1 MREHWS
7 SKFGFLFASV
17 GSAVGLGLLWKFP
30 YTVGQNGG
38 GFFLLA
44 YVLFLILLGIPVF
57 IGEVILGRSSQKSA
71 ICAFTEFNKERDF
84 WKLGAYFGV
93 MSSFL
98 IMSYYSV
105 IAGYGMSY
113 VLMSLMGNYA
123 ALGAGTESAVSSAY
137 ANLSGSAGI
146 SLFWHVAFSLIT
158 LSIVAAG
165 IRKGVEFWAKIMT
178 KMLLVILIFFAIY
191 ALFLPGWGQAFHF
204 IFSPKA
210 NAFSFSSLM
219 EALGLAF
226 FTMSL
231 GQGIMISYG
240 SYMGKKESIVGLSFI
255 VGISVLVVAILASM
269 MIFPVVFSFDIS
281 PASGPSLI
289 FETMPYL
296 FSKLPGATLFASLFF
311 ILFVFTA
318 LTSAI
323 PLVEVVASNLMEVAS
338 ITRKKAAWIAGGS
351 CMVFGIPSALAGSG
365 VLFSSWQAIY
375 GMNFLKTIDHLVTVW
390 LIPLSALITALFIG
404 WGVSRERVRE
414 EFVMNK
420 PFLAGLFQVW
430 IRFMRWVVPVVIIV
444 LILQNSGVVNFEY
457 WLNKI

>member
-44 YVLFLILLGIPVF
+44 YLLFLITLGIPVF
-57 IGEVILGRSSQKSA
+57 IGEVILGRASQRAA
-71 ICAFTEFNKERDF
+71 IGAFETFNQERHA
-84 WKLGAYFGV
+84 WRLGAYFGV
-93 MSSFL
+93 MSSFF

-113 VLMSLMGNYA
+113 VLRSLV
-123 ALGAGTESAVSSAY
+123 EKSSALTEASAASVY
-137 ANLSGSAGI
+137 QNLSTSGGI
-146 SLFWHVAFSLIT
+146 SLFWHGCFSLIT
-158 LSIVAAG
+158 LGIVASG
-165 IRKGVEFWAKIMT
+165 VRKGVEFWAKIMT
-178 KMLLVILIFFAIY
+178 KILLVILIFFAIY
-191 ALFLPGWGQAFHF
+191 AFSLPGWGKAAHF

-210 NAFSFSSLM
+210 SSFSFDSLM
-219 EALGLAF
+219 QALGLAF

-240 SYMGKKESIVGLSFI
+240 SYMRKKDSIVGLSLV
-255 VGISVLVVAILASM
+255 VGASVLIVALLASM

-281 PASGPSLI
+281 PQSGLSLI
-289 FETMPYL
+289 FQTMPHL
-296 FSKLPGATLFASLFF
+296 FSKLPGSALFSCAFF

-323 PLVEVVASNLMEVAS
+323 PLVEVVASNLMEAAQ
-338 ITRKKAAWIAGGS
+338 ITRKKAALIAGGGA
-351 CMVFGIPSALAGSG
+351 MVFGVPSALAGSG
-365 VLFSSWQAIY
+365 LMFSSWKAIY
-375 GMNFLKTIDHLVTVW
+375 GMSFLRTVDYLVTVW

-404 WGVSRERVRE
+404 WGVDKGRIRA
-414 EFVMNK
+414 EFVSHS
-420 PFLAGLFQVW
+420 AGLGALYKVW
-430 IRFMRWVVPVVIIV
+430 IFFMRWFIPLVIMA
-444 LILQNSGVVNFEY
+444 LILQTSGVLDFGA
-457 WLNKI
+457 LIKK